1 MKKIIVLGLLC
12 VITLTTTKANLITN
26 TESAYVLAPSGLT
39 LREAPNRTSRVLEVI
54 PFGES
59 VSIILED
66 STEVKTE
73 RIDWVK
79 GQWKKVS
86 FEGIEGF
93 VFDGYLSHLPVP
105 LLDFELVDSDLDFTY
120 AFLSWMDYRFTEVLA
135 ADTIV
140 RENDFTKVI
149 HHFENDQELIEKD
162 ESTFYMVNATLS
174 DVRITDVYNLLL
186 SMMPSDVNRKYVQD
200 SSVFIEDASGELAQI
215 KLLLDNPVNIKK
227 LNNGQINIKL
237 YSNYT
242 GCTL

>member
-1 MKKIIVLGLLC
+1 MKKIIVLSLLC
-12 VITLTTTKANLITN
+12 LIMLTAIKATHFTN
-26 TESAYVLAPSGLT
+26 AESAYVTAPSGLT
-39 LREAPNRTSRVLEVI
+39 LREAPNRTSRVLEII

-59 VSIILED
+59 VNIILED
-66 STEVKTE
+66 SYEVKTE

-79 GQWKKVS
+79 GQWIKVY

-105 LLDFELVDSDLDFTY
+105 LLDFEMVDSDLDFTY
-120 AFLSWMDYRFTEVLA
+120 AFQSWMDYRFTEVLA
-135 ADTIV
+135 SDTIV

-162 ESTFYMVNATLS
+162 EATFYMVNATLS

-186 SMMPSDVNRKYVQD
+186 SMMPNEINRKYVQD
-200 SSVFIEDASGELAQI
+200 SSVFIEDVSGELTQI

-227 LNNGQINIKL
+227 QKNGRINIKL

-242 GCTL
+242 GCSL